1 MTHEALSDILQ
12 NAGVELYDTETV
24 TENGRKIY
32 RVYITCKGGVTLDQ
46 CGEVTKIIS
55 PLFDLEPPVSGQYY
69 LEVSSP
75 GIERKLATKQQY
87 KASVGEVI
95 KIWLFSTERV
105 KGELLSVNDK
115 GIVIKEADGEQTPIS
130 FDDIEKC
137 RTFFEW

>member
-1 MTHEALSDILQ
+1 MTNDALRDILH

-24 TENGRKIY
+24 TENERKIY

-55 PLFDLEPPVSGQYY
+55 PLFDLEPPVAGQYY

-75 GIERKLATKQQY
+75 GIERRLSTRQHY
-87 KASVGEVI
+87 EASVGDLL

-105 KGELLSVNDK
+105 KGELLRVDEK
-115 GIVIKEADGEQTPIS
+115 GILIKETDGEETTIA

-137 RTFFEW
+137 RTYFEW